1 MFIICKD
8 GIRSMLHC
16 LVSKFKKGELK
27 WVKETE
33 IYMVQF
39 LDVPVAV
46 PVTSSHLEKTSDSNG
61 VKLRIEEVLLYIQ
74 ACENCLFIQ

>member
-1 MFIICKD
+1 M
-8 GIRSMLHC
+8 
-16 LVSKFKKGELK
+16 

-46 PVTSSHLEKTSDSNG
+46 PVTSSHLEKISDSND

>member
-1 MFIICKD
+1 M
-8 GIRSMLHC
+8 
-16 LVSKFKKGELK
+16 

-46 PVTSSHLEKTSDSNG
+46 PVTSSHLEKTSDSND